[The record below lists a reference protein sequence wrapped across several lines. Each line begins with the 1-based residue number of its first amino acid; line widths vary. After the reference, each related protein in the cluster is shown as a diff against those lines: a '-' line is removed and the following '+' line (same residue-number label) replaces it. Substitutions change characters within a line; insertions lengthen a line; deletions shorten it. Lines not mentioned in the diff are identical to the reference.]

1 MIIYKNILEN
11 LDKAGYNTNRI
22 RKEKIFSESTI
33 TRIRKNESISTNTL
47 DKICEITG
55 LPLTDIIEYKNN
67 K

>member
-47 DKICEITG
+47 NKICEITG